1 MVPKR
6 WPRLSRA
13 LSAGINYA
21 TAVLRVFAA
30 GLVPEIGT
38 KSAADRVTGS
48 PRRC

>member
-1 MVPKR
+1 MGIG
-6 WPRLSRA
+6 A

-21 TAVLRVFAA
+21 TAVSRVPAT

-38 KSAADRVTGS
+38 KSAADGVTGS